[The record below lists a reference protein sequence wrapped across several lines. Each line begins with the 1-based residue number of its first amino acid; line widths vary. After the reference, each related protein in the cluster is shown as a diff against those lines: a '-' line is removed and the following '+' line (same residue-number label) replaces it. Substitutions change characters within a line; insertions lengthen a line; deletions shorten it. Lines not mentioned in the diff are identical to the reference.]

1 MNIKQGNLMKGG
13 YMKQKIYQDRH
24 ACNRVAFNFAFCTTI
39 VSVIVLIFAHVDVLK
54 GLPLMLIATLSA
66 WFWGKRL
73 GCELC
78 HKEHRINVF
87 MVGLVVPFLT
97 VVTTAT
103 VMVMLQIMLGQVV
116 FSLKVIFNH
125 LVVYTMA
132 PYVLFGWII
141 IPLGIWLSNKLS
153 MALLR
158 EQVPQPL
165 RSVD

>member
-1 MNIKQGNLMKGG
+1 
-13 YMKQKIYQDRH
+13 MKQEIYQNRD
-24 ACNRVAFNFAFCTTI
+24 ACTRAAFNYAFCTTI
-39 VSVIVLIFAHVDVLK
+39 LSVVVLIYAHVEVLK
-54 GLPLMLIATLSA
+54 GLPLMIIATLSA
-66 WFWGKRL
+66 WFWGKQL

-97 VVTTAT
+97 VITTAA

-116 FSLKVIFNH
+116 FSLKDIFNH
-125 LVVYTMA
+125 LVIYTMT

-141 IPLGIWLSNKLS
+141 IPLGIWVSNKLS

-158 EQVPQPL
+158 EQIPHAL
-165 RSVD
+165 RSVE